1 VAATTLRAVKRFLKW
16 AAVTIA
22 SIVAVLLIVIYAGS
36 EYRLRQRFDV
46 ALAPLPV
53 PTDSASLARGQ
64 HVYQTR
70 GCAGCHGEG
79 MAGEVF
85 FDEPMVARL
94 VAPNVVRAIR
104 GYSDPELA
112 RLLRHG
118 VRPNGQGVAVM
129 PSSMLFHLDDA
140 DLGSLIAYLRTLPD
154 KGSDALPSTSI
165 RFLARVGLVTGQY
178 KLEPL
183 DIAHD
188 APRAPNGPDPAAKGL
203 YIAKSTCTECHGQKL
218 EGGETTPAL
227 SVVAAYSPAE
237 FSRLMREGTP
247 RDSRKLDLMARVAR
261 SRFVHLS
268 DDEVNGLYAYL
279 SRQLTTSTKTGG

>member
-1 VAATTLRAVKRFLKW
+1 MKRFLKW
-16 AAVTIA
+16 TAVTIG
-22 SIVAVLLIVIYAGS
+22 SIVAALLIVIYAGS
-36 EYRLRQRFDV
+36 EYRLRQKFDV
-46 ALAPLPV
+46 ALTPLPV
-53 PTDSASLARGQ
+53 PTDTASLARGQ

-70 GCAGCHGEG
+70 GCDGCHGEG
-79 MAGEVF
+79 MAGHVF
-85 FDEPMVARL
+85 FDQPMVARL

-129 PSSMLFHLDDA
+129 PSAMFHLDDA

-154 KGSDALPSTSI
+154 KGSDTLPSTSI
-165 RFLARVGLVTGQY
+165 RLLARVGLVTGQY

-183 DIAHD
+183 SIAHD
-188 APRAPNGPDPAAKGL
+188 APRPPNGPDPAAKGL
-203 YIAKSTCTECHGQKL
+203 YVAKSTCTECHGQKL
-218 EGGETTPAL
+218 EGDETTPSL

-237 FSRLMREGTP
+237 FARLMREGMP
-247 RDSRKLDLMARVAR
+247 RDGRKLDLMARVAR

-268 DDEVNGLYAYL
+268 DDEVNALYAYL
-279 SRQLTTSTKTGG
+279 SRQLTASTKTGG